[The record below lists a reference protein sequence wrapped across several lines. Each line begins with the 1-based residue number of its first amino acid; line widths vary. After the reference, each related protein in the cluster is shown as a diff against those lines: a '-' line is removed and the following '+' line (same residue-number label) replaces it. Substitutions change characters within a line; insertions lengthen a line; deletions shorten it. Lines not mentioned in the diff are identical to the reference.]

1 MTRIAWHASWKRM
14 RGETRRRDWL
24 TWSEFQSLLITLL
37 GVTMTPYHVKQATRS
52 YPPERVHG
60 LKRYRDCHV
69 QMAVGYAR
77 AKGLVRTPEPEP
89 EEVEA

>member
-1 MTRIAWHASWKRM
+1 MTKPAWHSSWSKM
-14 RGETRRRDWL
+14 RRIGRRRDWL
-24 TWSEFQSLLITLL
+24 TWSEFQGLLVTLL
-37 GVTMTPYHVKQATRS
+37 GVTLTPYHVKQATRG

-60 LKRYRDCHV
+60 AKRYRDCHV

-77 AKGLVRTPEPEP
+77 AKGLVRTPAPEP